1 MSPKPTRHAIE
12 RYAEHQVSSRVARFA
27 SPGAAK
33 GNVATA
39 KTFIAHARA
48 CLQAAR
54 QNLVRAEREQEG
66 STGKA
71 RGMLGLVIVELEAGP
86 QPAAGNDQTSA
97 YVARDEEE

>member
-1 MSPKPTRHAIE
+1 MNAPFRSR
-12 RYAEHQVSSRVARFA
+12 HQVSNRVARFA
-27 SPGAAK
+27 SPGSAK

-39 KTFIAHARA
+39 RTFIAHARA

-71 RGMLGLVIVELEAGP
+71 RGMLGLVIVELEAG
-86 QPAAGNDQTSA
+86 NDQSSA
-97 YVARDEEE
+97 EVARDEEE